1 MSVAL
6 ALEASAAT
14 RAAARCAHCDA
25 QLGDPTQRFCC
36 HGCEAAATLVAGL
49 GLDAFYRRR
58 IHSPG
63 TLRPEGREEDL
74 SAFVTT
80 SDGVSRLQLHV
91 EGLVCGACVWL
102 VESALAHDGAVR
114 RARVNFSTRRLNLEW
129 TGGPERSVAL
139 VARLTALG
147 FRVAP
152 FNAEAENDSR
162 GRQERELLRALA
174 VAGFAAANVMLL
186 SVGVWSGHAGSM
198 GPATRELLHW
208 VSALI
213 ALPAIAVAGLPFFRS
228 ALRALG
234 AGRTNMDVPI
244 SIGVTLAAGMSIYA
258 TAAGRPHAF
267 FDSAITLLFFLLIGR
282 YLDTRA
288 RGRARQ
294 AAQQVVA
301 LATRAV
307 RILLPD
313 GAVQVRRAEFVRVGD
328 IVLVA
333 SGERIPVDGV
343 IARGATTIDQSVVTG
358 EALPQSVDIGTQVFA
373 GSVNLGRPIEV
384 TTRGAGE
391 STLLAE
397 IARLMEAAERAQGR
411 YVALADRV
419 ARLYAPVVHVAG
431 ALTFLAWFFLL
442 GGSAEDA
449 VMYAVAVLIITC
461 PCALALAVPVVQV
474 VASSRLLSRGI
485 LLKSAT
491 ALERLSQIDTVVFDK
506 TGTLTCGRPDLV
518 AVSADDATRAVI
530 DPVRTASGLAQASR
544 HPLARAMVRAAPQ
557 ATAWRDVVEEPGA
570 GLLCAMPE
578 GEWRLGSR
586 GFCGVAAELALPH
599 GLDERLELWL
609 VGPGISPVRFA
620 FSDALR
626 RDARSTVTALRA
638 RGYEVRLLS
647 GDRTHAVEA
656 MAHAVGIETWLA
668 GATPG
673 GKVRELAALAASGRK
688 IAMVGDGLNDAP
700 ALAAALASLSPS
712 GAVDIAQTAA
722 DVVFQGDGLAP
733 VLETLG
739 LARAAQNVARQ
750 NLVLAIGYNALAVP
764 LAVAGLVTPLVAA
777 VAMSSSS
784 LIVIV
789 NALRLARKED
799 RS

>member
-6 ALEASAAT
+6 ALEAPAASG
-14 RAAARCAHCDA
+14 APARCAHCDVELA
-25 QLGDPTQRFCC
+25 TPSQRFCC

-58 IHSPG
+58 TLSPG
-63 TLRPEGREEDL
+63 TLRPERQEEDL
-74 SAFVTT
+74 SAFVATAN
-80 SDGVSRLQLHV
+80 GASRLQLHV

-102 VESALAHDGAVR
+102 VESALAHDRDVLG
-114 RARVNFSTRRLNLEW
+114 ARVNFSTRRLNLEW
-129 TGGPERSVAL
+129 TGGPERTAAL
-139 VARLTALG
+139 VGRLTALG

-152 FNAEAENDSR
+152 FDAEAENDSR
-162 GRQERELLRALA
+162 ARQERELLRALA
-174 VAGFAAANVMLL
+174 VAGFAAANVMLI

-228 ALRALG
+228 ALRALR

-244 SIGVTLAAGMSIYA
+244 SIGVTLAAGMSIYE

-307 RILLPD
+307 RVLLSD
-313 GAVQVRRAEFVRVGD
+313 GVVQVRRAEFVRAGD
-328 IVLVA
+328 VVLVA

-358 EALPQSVDIGTQVFA
+358 EALPQSVDVGTQVFA
-373 GSVNLGRPIEV
+373 GSVNLGQSIEV

-397 IARLMEAAERAQGR
+397 IARLMEAAEHAQGR
-411 YVALADRV
+411 YVTIADRV

-442 GGSAEDA
+442 DASAEDA

-474 VASSRLLSRGI
+474 VASSRLLNRGI

-491 ALERLSQIDTVVFDK
+491 ALERLSQIDTVVLDK

-518 AVSADDATRAVI
+518 AVSADDATRAMI
-530 DPVRTASGLAQASR
+530 DPVRTASGLAQVSR
-544 HPLARAMVRAAPQ
+544 HPLARAMARAAPQ
-557 ATAWRDVVEEPGA
+557 AAAWRDVVEEPGA
-570 GLLCAMPE
+570 GLRCATPA

-586 GFCGVAAELALPH
+586 GFCGVAAEVARPLAA
-599 GLDERLELWL
+599 DEGLELWL

-626 RDARSTVTALRA
+626 HDAKSVVAALCA

-647 GDRTHAVEA
+647 GDRARAVEV
-656 MAHAVGIETWLA
+656 MARAVGIDAWLG
-668 GATPG
+668 GATPAD
-673 GKVRELAALAASGRK
+673 KARELAKLAAGGRK
-688 IAMVGDGLNDAP
+688 VVMVGDGLNDAP
-700 ALAAALASLSPS
+700 ALAAAQASLSPS
-712 GAVDIAQTAA
+712 SAVDIAQNAA

-739 LARAAQNVARQ
+739 LARAAQSVARQ

-764 LAVAGLVTPLVAA
+764 LAVAGFVTPLVAA

-784 LIVIV
+784 LIVIA
-789 NALRLARKED
+789 NALRLARKEG